1 MNTNTDRIEK
11 RVLLRASRERV
22 WDAITD
28 AKKFGTWFGVE
39 FETAFAAGERVR
51 GRVVPTKMDPEI
63 AKEQEPYTG
72 MEFDVL
78 VDEIAPMDRF
88 SFRWHPGEPPI
99 DENEAMTLVTFE
111 LREAKDG
118 VLLTI
123 IESGF
128 DRIPL
133 DRRAKAFAA
142 NEGGWEG
149 QTKLIAKY
157 LEDAA

>member
-1 MNTNTDRIEK
+1 MTTSTDRIEK

-39 FETAFAAGERVR
+39 FESAFAAGERVR
-51 GRVVPTKMDPEI
+51 GRVVPTKVDPEI
-63 AKEQEPYTG
+63 AKEQEQYAG
-72 MEFDVL
+72 MEFDVV
-78 VDEIAPMDRF
+78 VDRIEPMDRF

-99 DENEAMTLVTFE
+99 AENEPMTLVTFE

-118 VLLTI
+118 VMLTI
-123 IESGF
+123 TESGF
-128 DRIPL
+128 DSIPL
-133 DRRAKAFAA
+133 ERRAKAFAA
-142 NEGGWEG
+142 DDGGWDA